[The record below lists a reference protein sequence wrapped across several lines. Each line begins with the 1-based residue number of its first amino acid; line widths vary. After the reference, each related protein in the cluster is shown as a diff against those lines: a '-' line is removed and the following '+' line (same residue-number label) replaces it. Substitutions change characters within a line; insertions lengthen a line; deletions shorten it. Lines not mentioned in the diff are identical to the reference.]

1 MSGLLLVDQSQDTL
15 TEEIIEAVSRQEH
28 EGKENNVDYTTAV
41 TVQLT
46 CVIYN
51 CQ

>member
-1 MSGLLLVDQSQDTL
+1 MVDQSQGTL
-15 TEEIIEAVSRQEH
+15 MEEIIEAVSRQEH

-41 TVQLT
+41 TVQFT
-46 CVIYN
+46 CVTCIYN

>member
-1 MSGLLLVDQSQDTL
+1 MSGLPLVDQSQGTL
-15 TEEIIEAVSRQEH
+15 TEKIIEAVSRQEH
-28 EGKENNVDYTTAV
+28 EGKENNVDCTTAV